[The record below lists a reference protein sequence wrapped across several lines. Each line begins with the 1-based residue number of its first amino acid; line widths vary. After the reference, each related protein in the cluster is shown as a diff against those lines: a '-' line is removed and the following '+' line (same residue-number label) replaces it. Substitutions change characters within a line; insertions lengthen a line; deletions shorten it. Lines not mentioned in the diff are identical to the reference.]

1 MRAIEAHLHAVW
13 DPEPVTRVRRPS
25 AGAGRRRRS
34 WILTIARV
42 SHMQWFFV
50 NLYEAVVGMPGRLA
64 DEHDSGSR
72 PPHRGPLAP
81 GSPARYHVPAAPVVA
96 GSSLAA
102 LVTGLRHDGDRPA
115 LAVAAGSSL
124 VATALTGYL
133 VRTVNLRLLDDGP
146 PIGGDERQQLL
157 DRWHGVNRLRLALL
171 AVASIAL
178 ERAAS
183 CDGRTGRST

>member
-1 MRAIEAHLHAVW
+1 
-13 DPEPVTRVRRPS
+13 
-25 AGAGRRRRS
+25 
-34 WILTIARV
+34 
-42 SHMQWFFV
+42 
-50 NLYEAVVGMPGRLA
+50 
-64 DEHDSGSR
+64 
-72 PPHRGPLAP
+72 
-81 GSPARYHVPAAPVVA
+81 VA

-146 PIGGDERQQLL
+146 PIGGDERQRLL

-171 AVASIAL
+171 AVASVAL

-183 CDGRTGRST
+183 CDATTGRPT